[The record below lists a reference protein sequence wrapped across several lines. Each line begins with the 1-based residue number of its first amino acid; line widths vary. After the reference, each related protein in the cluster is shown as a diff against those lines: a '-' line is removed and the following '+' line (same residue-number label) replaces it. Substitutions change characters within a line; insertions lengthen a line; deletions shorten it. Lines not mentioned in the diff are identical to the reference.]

1 MITSP
6 DKFAK
11 HISVAA
17 SRALRK
23 KFACAGGQLIVT
35 TPIQAVKL
43 ATTKV
48 TGLPSPFDK
57 NELELWNSIKVF
69 TPYKISIIYMSIKC
83 GKINGS

>member
-23 KFACAGGQLIVT
+23 KFACAGQLIVT

-57 NELELWNSIKVF
+57 NELELWNSIQHNLYEYQIWQNKWVLE
-69 TPYKISIIYMSIKC
+69 YIY
-83 GKINGS
+83 

>member
-11 HISVAA
+11 HIPVAA

-23 KFACAGGQLIVT
+23 KFACACQLIVT

-69 TPYKISIIYMSIKC
+69 TPYKISIIYMSIKY

>member
-23 KFACAGGQLIVT
+23 KFACAGQLIVT

-57 NELELWNSIKVF
+57 NELELWNSIQHNLYEYQIWQNKWVLQ
-69 TPYKISIIYMSIKC
+69 YIY
-83 GKINGS
+83 

>member
-23 KFACAGGQLIVT
+23 KFACAGQLTVT

-43 ATTKV
+43 PTTKV
-48 TGLPSPFDK
+48 TGLPSPFNK

-69 TPYKISIIYMSIKC
+69 TPYKISIIYMSIKY

>member
-23 KFACAGGQLIVT
+23 KFACAGQLIVT

-43 ATTKV
+43 PTTKV

-57 NELELWNSIKVF
+57 NELELWNSIQHNLYEYQIWQNKWVLE
-69 TPYKISIIYMSIKC
+69 YIY
-83 GKINGS
+83 

>member
-23 KFACAGGQLIVT
+23 KFACAGQLIVT

-43 ATTKV
+43 PTTKV

-57 NELELWNSIKVF
+57 NELELWNSIQHN
-69 TPYKISIIYMSIKC
+69 IYEYQIWQNKWVLEY
-83 GKINGS
+83 IY

>member
-23 KFACAGGQLIVT
+23 KFACAGQLTVT

-43 ATTKV
+43 PTTKV
-48 TGLPSPFDK
+48 TGLPSPFNK

-69 TPYKISIIYMSIKC
+69 TPYKISIIYMSIKY
-83 GKINGS
+83 GKINES

>member
-23 KFACAGGQLIVT
+23 KFACAGQLIVT

-43 ATTKV
+43 PTTKV

-57 NELELWNSIKVF
+57 NELELWNSIQHNLYEYQIWQNKWVLE
-69 TPYKISIIYMSIKC
+69 YVY
-83 GKINGS
+83 

>member
-57 NELELWNSIKVF
+57 NELELWNSIQHNLYEYQIWQNKWVLE
-69 TPYKISIIYMSIKC
+69 YVY
-83 GKINGS
+83 

>member
-23 KFACAGGQLIVT
+23 KFACAGQLIVT

-43 ATTKV
+43 PTTKV

-57 NELELWNSIKVF
+57 NELELWNSIQHNLYEYQIWQNKWVLQ
-69 TPYKISIIYMSIKC
+69 YIY
-83 GKINGS
+83 

>member
-57 NELELWNSIKVF
+57 NELELWNSIQHNLYEYQIWQNKWVLQ
-69 TPYKISIIYMSIKC
+69 YIY
-83 GKINGS
+83 

>member
-23 KFACAGGQLIVT
+23 KFACAGQLIVT

-43 ATTKV
+43 PTTKV

-57 NELELWNSIKVF
+57 NELELWNSIQHNLYVYQIWQNKWVLQ
-69 TPYKISIIYMSIKC
+69 YIY
-83 GKINGS
+83 

>member
-23 KFACAGGQLIVT
+23 KFACAGQLIVT

-43 ATTKV
+43 PTPKV

-57 NELELWNSIKVF
+57 NELELWNSIQHNLYEYQIWQNKWVLE
-69 TPYKISIIYMSIKC
+69 YIY
-83 GKINGS
+83 

>member
-23 KFACAGGQLIVT
+23 KFACAGQLTVT

-43 ATTKV
+43 PTTKV
-48 TGLPSPFDK
+48 KGLPSPFNK

-69 TPYKISIIYMSIKC
+69 TPYKISIIYMSIKY
-83 GKINGS
+83 GKINES